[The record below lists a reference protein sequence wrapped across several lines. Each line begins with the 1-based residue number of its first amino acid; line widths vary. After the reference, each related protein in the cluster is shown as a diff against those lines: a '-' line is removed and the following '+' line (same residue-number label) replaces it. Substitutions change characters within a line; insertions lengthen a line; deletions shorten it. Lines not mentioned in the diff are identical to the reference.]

1 MATPNPSP
9 ARLAVLAS
17 GRGSNLRVL
26 LDYFERVDHRDAA
39 NVALVAS
46 DKSSAGALDVAR
58 ERGVAARALD
68 MGDGHE
74 AALLRVLEEHAIQ
87 FVVLAGYLR
96 LVPAG
101 VVRAYDGRI
110 VNVHPAL
117 LPAFGGKGMYGARV
131 HRAVLAAGVRL
142 SGPTVHFV
150 DELYDHGAII
160 AQWPVPVLDGDS
172 EQSLAE
178 RVLHAEHRLLPRV
191 VHALALGQIRWES
204 GRGVTGASLGTG
216 PAAAFALADRS
227 ELEAAMDHALGLAPV
242 SPGAGHSHRVHVPP
256 NT

>member
-1 MATPNPSP
+1 MASPIPSP

-26 LDYFERVDHRDAA
+26 LDYFAHTGRRDAA
-39 NVALVAS
+39 TVALVAS
-46 DKSSAGALDVAR
+46 DKSSAGALEVAR
-58 ERGVAARALD
+58 EGGVEARALD

-74 AALLRVLEEHAIQ
+74 ASLLRLLDEHAIQ

-101 VVRAYDGRI
+101 AVRAYEGRI

-172 EQSLAE
+172 DQSLAE
-178 RVLHAEHRLLPRV
+178 RVLYAEHRLLPRV
-191 VHALALGQIRWES
+191 VHALALGRISWER
-204 GRGVTGASLGTG
+204 GRGVTGASLGFG
-216 PAAAFALADRS
+216 PAAAFALADQS
-227 ELEAAMDHALGLAPV
+227 ELEAAMDRALALGPV
-242 SPGAGHSHRVHVPP
+242 SPAGRHSHRAHAPP